1 MWIPAGLWLC
11 SPGSLVVSS
20 EGARQIKHVELVSVD
35 TLHFA
40 RLTPTAESQREER
53 RCDCTR
59 QRNTGETQT
68 EHKFGFSCTLP
79 SVVQVPPLLPPILP
93 VLERSLTDEPLS
105 VQAASLSL
113 PRLRSD
119 MGLKSS
125 LLSGWGLEDMGIPY
139 RKFERT
145 ELVEV
150 AGVDDV
156 TTWAVVFTGQWLLC
170 IMTAVEEL

>member
-1 MWIPAGLWLC
+1 MRAELTVKRLTASSWFPCSIPPDFSCTMEKSSLLEMWIPAGLWLC

-68 EHKFGFSCTLP
+68 EHKYTKITGRSSSVPSPFDLVLVAPSLQLSRFLPASLP
-79 SVVQVPPLLPPILP
+79 STHLTSIRK
-93 VLERSLTDEPLS
+93 VLDR
-105 VQAASLSL
+105 
-113 PRLRSD
+113 
-119 MGLKSS
+119 
-125 LLSGWGLEDMGIPY
+125 
-139 RKFERT
+139 
-145 ELVEV
+145 
-150 AGVDDV
+150 
-156 TTWAVVFTGQWLLC
+156 
-170 IMTAVEEL
+170 